1 MTIDNPQPVSD
12 LAGQQ
17 ADALTEEVLA
27 VCFTDAPE
35 RPSVRPKDPRR
46 HQQWLS
52 RRHEGAS
59 SRAWQGF
66 AQPVVADTRT
76 LLEERYESALRVA
89 FVPAHA
95 SSVDVTVTQTAVNEL
110 TMRWV
115 IMRTGNG
122 GVAEGAVVLPQ
133 GGG

>member
-1 MTIDNPQPVSD
+1 MTVNAQPVYE

-35 RPSVRPKDPRR
+35 RTSVRPRDTRR
-46 HQQWLS
+46 HQQWLA
-52 RRHEGAS
+52 RKHEGAS
-59 SRAWQGF
+59 SRAWLSF
-66 AQPVVADTRT
+66 AEPLLASTRA

-89 FVPAHA
+89 LVPAHA
-95 SSVDVTVTQTAVNEL
+95 SSVDVTVTQTANNEL

-115 IMRTGNG
+115 IMRSDGTE
-122 GVAEGAVVLPQ
+122 AEGAVVLPQ

>member
-1 MTIDNPQPVSD
+1 MITSNPLPVYE

-17 ADALTEEVLA
+17 TDALTEEVLA

-35 RPSVRPKDPRR
+35 RSSIRPGDTRR
-46 HQQWLS
+46 HQQWLC

-59 SRAWQGF
+59 SRGWQSF
-66 AQPVVADTRT
+66 AQPLVASTRS
-76 LLEERYESALRVA
+76 LLEERYESALRAA
-89 FVPAHA
+89 FVPVHA
-95 SSVDVTVTQTAVNEL
+95 STVDVTVTQTAVNEL

-115 IMRTGNG
+115 VTRPDG

>member
-1 MTIDNPQPVSD
+1 MTISNPKPVYE

-17 ADALTEEVLA
+17 TDALTEEVLA

-35 RPSVRPKDPRR
+35 RETIRPGDTRR
-46 HQQWLS
+46 HQQWLA
-52 RRHEGAS
+52 RKHEGMS
-59 SRAWQGF
+59 SRGWLSF
-66 AQPVVADTRT
+66 AQPLVADTRK
-76 LLEERYESALRVA
+76 LLEERYESALRAA

-115 IMRTGNG
+115 IKRSDG

-133 GGG
+133 GGS

>member
-1 MTIDNPQPVSD
+1 MTISNPKPVYE

-17 ADALTEEVLA
+17 TDPLAEEVLA

-35 RPSVRPKDPRR
+35 RTSVRPGDTRR
-46 HQQWLS
+46 HQQWLA
-52 RRHEGAS
+52 RKHEGAS
-59 SRAWQGF
+59 SRGWLSF
-66 AQPVVADTRT
+66 AQPLVADTRK
-76 LLEERYESALRVA
+76 LLEERYESALRAA
-89 FVPAHA
+89 FVPVHA

-115 IMRTGNG
+115 ILCASGTTS
-122 GVAEGAVVLPQ
+122 EGAVTLPQ

>member
-1 MTIDNPQPVSD
+1 MTNAKPVYE

-17 ADALTEEVLA
+17 LDALTEEVLA

-35 RPSVRPKDPRR
+35 RSTVRPRDSRR
-46 HQQWLS
+46 HQQWLC

-59 SRAWQGF
+59 SRAWLSF
-66 AQPVVADTRT
+66 AQPLVASTRE
-76 LLEERYESALRVA
+76 LLKERYESALRAA
-89 FVPAHA
+89 FVPLHA
-95 SSVDVTVTQTAVNEL
+95 SSVDVTVTQTAANEL
-110 TMRWV
+110 TMRWA
-115 IMRTGNG
+115 ITRTGSN

>member
-1 MTIDNPQPVSD
+1 MTTFNPKPVYE

-17 ADALTEEVLA
+17 TDALTEEVLA

-35 RPSVRPKDPRR
+35 RSSIRPGDTRR
-46 HQQWLS
+46 HQQWLA
-52 RRHEGAS
+52 RRPEGAS
-59 SRAWQGF
+59 SRGWLSF
-66 AQPVVADTRT
+66 AQPLVAETRT
-76 LLEERYESALRVA
+76 LLKERYESALRAA
-89 FVPAHA
+89 FVPTHA

-115 IMRTGNG
+115 IKRSDG

-133 GGG
+133 GGS

>member
-1 MTIDNPQPVSD
+1 MTTINPKPVYE

-17 ADALTEEVLA
+17 TDALTEEVLA

-35 RPSVRPKDPRR
+35 RPSVRPGDARR
-46 HQQWLS
+46 HQQWLA
-52 RRHEGAS
+52 RPHEGAS
-59 SRAWQGF
+59 SRGWLSF
-66 AQPVVADTRT
+66 AQPLVANTRT
-76 LLEERYESALRVA
+76 LLEQRYESALRAA

-95 SSVDVTVTQTAVNEL
+95 SSVKVTVTQTAVNEF

-115 IMRTGNG
+115 ITRPNG